1 MALIIAFVLGYLLR
15 ALTSSETPV
24 SSNNGG
30 GVVFIAFILGF
41 LLSCTLTM
49 PYSMSKEEIIDRL
62 HYVFGG
68 LSSVIVIYLLPA
80 LAYAV
85 TIFYFSIS
93 FYAIF
98 IDKNSNS
105 NDKGVGI
112 AFLLIMF
119 LCFIFFGMS
128 AGSLYFFYYV
138 CLLLLLLF
146 VKNLMY
152 EKVVRNY

>member
-15 ALTSSETPV
+15 VLTSSETPA
-24 SSNNGG
+24 SSNNGV

-41 LLSCTLTM
+41 LLSCTFTM
-49 PYSMSKEEIIDRL
+49 PYSMSEEEIIGRL

-85 TIFYFSIS
+85 TIFLFLCCLKE
-93 FYAIF
+93 IF
-98 IDKNSNS
+98 IDKNSN
-105 NDKGVGI
+105 DKGLATI
-112 AFLLIMF
+112 FLFIMF

-128 AGSLYFFYYV
+128 AGSLYFFYIV
-138 CLLLLLLF
+138 CFTIAIVLIC
-146 VKNLMY
+146 VKLNLI
-152 EKVVRNY
+152 